1 MNAPVEKYLQRLKE
15 NFPGFK
21 NFGEGSE
28 EFDKEERNYKIELVE
43 LYRASV
49 ASQLADFPKDEEDQ
63 TTLGRNISA
72 LFTARLQSA
81 GNKPQNLV
89 GYRYFDPLKLE
100 GNDYSKWALLVKKL
114 TDPDG
119 DLIDRI
125 DQFVAG
131 LHELIKKKVLN
142 NKIAFSALSRSVTTL
157 LLMLSDPTQHAIIKT
172 QEFNRTLKAFGKT
185 LMPSEPLTG
194 KEYKRVQDFLNE
206 LTTMLKAMDL
216 TPRDMIDVQSFI
228 WVGDEKTYQAS
239 EQYWLLGASWDGEDK
254 TSAFV
259 AEGRWENG
267 YEEKLLDRV
276 KKVRKGDRVAI
287 KSSYTKKLDLPFNSR
302 GKTISCMDIK
312 ARGVVK
318 ENPGDGHHLKIDW
331 ESDFE
336 PRTIY
341 FYTYRS
347 TIDLIDTA
355 KYKGTTIAWVFGDV
369 DQEVEWLEEQ
379 SKLKNQETFTPVTN
393 IVGSLNRILYG
404 PPGTGKTFH
413 TVDEALS
420 ILDSEFLQANFNNRT
435 ALKERFDELVA
446 DEDIRFVTFH
456 QSFCYEDFVEG
467 LRPVPDAAGNLTYK
481 VEPGVFK
488 SLCDSAA
495 VADLAFVE
503 AQASEGVT
511 SAEAVKLEAGEALGD
526 TYRIGK
532 VTPDVV
538 IVEKKGG
545 TSVPFTWELLNELT
559 ELVRS
564 GSITLDDIRT
574 KNVFK
579 KAPNLK
585 LEKYLVNGYET
596 ILHRL
601 IALTLN
607 ASATSGASAS
617 DVLRKGRPKVL
628 IIDEINRGNV
638 SRIFGELIT
647 LIEDSKRSG
656 NSEALQVTLPYSKKP
671 FGIPNNVY
679 LIGTMNTADRSLSG
693 LDIALRRR
701 FTFKEMPPQPDLL
714 NGINVGDINIAKL
727 LRSMN
732 DRIEVLLDR
741 DHCLGHTYFLKLKEE
756 PTLNKLATI
765 FREEVMPLLEE
776 YFFEDWE
783 RIHFVLNDHRKIIPE
798 HQFVSRPANNA
809 VALFGGEAADRFQD
823 NRWVINPSAF
833 QLPGSYLGV
842 VEVL

>member
-1 MNAPVEKYLQRLKE
+1 M
-15 NFPGFK
+15 
-21 NFGEGSE
+21 
-28 EFDKEERNYKIELVE
+28 
-43 LYRASV
+43 
-49 ASQLADFPKDEEDQ
+49 
-63 TTLGRNISA
+63 
-72 LFTARLQSA
+72 FTARLQSA

-420 ILDSEFLQANFNNRT
+420 ILDAEFLQANFNNRT

-628 IIDEINRGNV
+628 IIDESITGERYRVEEIGL
-638 SRIFGELIT
+638 FGDAIAFASSTIGDGGLA
-647 LIEDSKRSG
+647 
-656 NSEALQVTLPYSKKP
+656 ALTVTLQDDIDDAGDGVRTILSSSAVAQHFDAFDGAQRDSVEIDARTATSDRTVVVKQGILMQSFAVDQHQHLIRVETAQGERRRMVSAVCNAGAGCVEARNQHRQGADQ
-671 FGIPNNVY
+671 FG
-679 LIGTMNTADRSLSG
+679 LSG
-693 LDIALRRR
+693 GMQLRRSDDVDR
-701 FTFKEMPPQPDLL
+701 HL
-714 NGINVGDINIAKL
+714 GIERIAIAATRADSSLGLGFHLQKL
-727 LRSMN
+727 LQRA
-732 DRIEVLLDR
+732 IVVIV
-741 DHCLGHTYFLKLKEE
+741 GFLHGL
-756 PTLNKLATI
+756 
-765 FREEVMPLLEE
+765 FSGE
-776 YFFEDWE
+776 Y
-783 RIHFVLNDHRKIIPE
+783 
-798 HQFVSRPANNA
+798 
-809 VALFGGEAADRFQD
+809 
-823 NRWVINPSAF
+823 
-833 QLPGSYLGV
+833 GSDGAG
-842 VEVL
+842 